1 MEVLYSWLQEAA
13 GIEVAPVRAAA
24 LLTRQGVNVE
34 RVRPVAEG
42 LTGVVAARV
51 EECEPLTDR
60 LSRVVIDAGG
70 ERAVVVTGAEV
81 RAGSVYAW
89 APPGARLP
97 DGRQLGVALFHGQES
112 QGMLLSAREMDLG
125 PEEDGLLELGDVPP
139 GSDLADLLRLPDA
152 IFEIDLTPNLAAFC
166 QDVTGLAQELRA
178 ALGLAPSLPAPQTR
192 APEAPPLRVELP
204 PGALVR
210 QYLGA
215 VIETAEAPATPLWMK
230 RRLWGSGSRTHGGF
244 VDVTNY
250 LLFERGQPMH
260 AFDLERV
267 RGPIR
272 VRQAQEGE
280 RLITLD
286 HVERV
291 LRAGDIVIADDEGA
305 IGLGGVMGGERTA
318 VGPTTRRIFL
328 EAAVFAPAQIRRTAR
343 RLGIASEAAGRF
355 EKGVD
360 EERVALALTRAMDL
374 LTGMGASSVRAVSAE
389 IPVPPRGST
398 VNIRPARIRELLGL
412 DVGTEVI
419 EDVLRR
425 LGLAVGQAEGHL
437 TVGVPPRRRD
447 IEGEAD
453 IAEEVGRITGYDA
466 LPETVLA
473 ARGPGRRLDVDRFS
487 DEVRQ
492 VLAGMGLIEHWGP
505 SFVSP
510 EDLER
515 IAMPGV
521 AIENPLTREASRLRP
536 SLLPSLL
543 AACAHN
549 VSRQDDDLRY
559 FELGRVFCPTG
570 GWPAEGRRL
579 AIASGG
585 TAPDDWRHRGRERD
599 YFDLKGLLE
608 TMAARLQVPLTF
620 AAKAASPAYLHPGRQ
635 AALAVGGDLIGS
647 MGELHP
653 TLAHQ
658 LNLPRLCLA
667 EMDLERLLEAR
678 GVPAYRPFSRHPFV
692 ERDLAI
698 VFPDEVRYE
707 EVANVLAAGKRPL
720 LSSERLFDVYRGGQ
734 VPEGHRS
741 LAVRLRFQADER
753 TLADDEVDE
762 AIDGILADL
771 ARLGG
776 RVRA

>member
-13 GIEVAPVRAAA
+13 GIEVPPARAAA

-42 LTGVVAARV
+42 LAGVVAARV
-51 EECEPLTDR
+51 EECTPLTDR
-60 LSRVVIDAGG
+60 LTRVVIDAGG
-70 ERAVVVTGAEV
+70 RKAVVVTGAEV
-81 RAGSVYAW
+81 RAGSVHAW
-89 APPGARLP
+89 APPGAHLP
-97 DGRQLGVALFHGQES
+97 DGRELGVALFQGQES

-125 PEEDGLLELGDVPP
+125 PEEDGLLDLGDVPP
-139 GSDLADLLRLPDA
+139 GSDLAELLGLPDA

-166 QDVTGLAQELRA
+166 QDVTGLAQEMRA
-178 ALGLAPSLPAPQTR
+178 ALGLAPSLPAPQAL
-192 APEAPPLRVELP
+192 APGAPALRVELP

-215 VIETAEAPATPLWMK
+215 VVETGKAPVTPLWMK

-250 LLFERGQPMH
+250 LLYERGQPMH
-260 AFDLERV
+260 AFDLDRV

-272 VRQAQEGE
+272 VRQAKDGE

-355 EKGVD
+355 EKGID
-360 EERVALALTRAMDL
+360 EDRVALALTRAMDL
-374 LTGMGASSVRAVSAE
+374 LTDMGVSSVRAVTAE
-389 IPVPPRGST
+389 VPVPPRATTMS
-398 VNIRPARIRELLGL
+398 IRPGRVRDLLGL
-412 DVGTEVI
+412 DVGTDVVA
-419 EDVLRR
+419 DVLRR
-425 LGLAVGQAEGHL
+425 LGLSVGHAQDQL
-437 TVGVPPRRRD
+437 TIEVPPRRRD

-453 IAEEVGRITGYDA
+453 VAEEVGRITGYDS

-473 ARGPGRRLDVDRFS
+473 AREPGRRLPIDRFS

-492 VLAGMGLIEHWGP
+492 VLAGLGLIEHWGP

-549 VSRQDDDLRY
+549 VSRQNDDLRY
-559 FELGRVFCPTG
+559 FELGRVFRPTG

-579 AIASGG
+579 GVASGG
-585 TAPDDWRHRGRERD
+585 TAPDDWRHRGTERD
-599 YFDLKGLLE
+599 FFDLKGLIE
-608 TMAARLQVPLTF
+608 AMAARLQVPLTF
-620 AAKAASPAYLHPGRQ
+620 VVESAPAAYLHPGRQ
-635 AALAVGGDLIGS
+635 VTLAVGGGAIGS

-653 TLAHQ
+653 ALAAQ
-658 LNLPRLCLA
+658 LDLPPLCLA

-678 GVPAYRPFSRHPFV
+678 GIPAYRPFSRHPFV

-698 VFPDEVRYE
+698 VFPDALRYE
-707 EVANVLAAGKRPL
+707 EVAGVLAAGKRPL
-720 LSSERLFDVYRGGQ
+720 LSSARLFDVYRGGQ
-734 VPEGHRS
+734 VPDGHRS

-753 TLADDEVDE
+753 TLADVEVDE
-762 AIDGILADL
+762 AIDDSLADL